1 MRSKIH
7 LELEENTAWYLGK
20 SNPKPDTTPAGKIF
34 VTSSLNSS
42 PNSISYENSRH
53 LYPAFTEEEY
63 DELLSAAVLTY
74 ADQAEWSPFEHCQMI
89 SNILKRPLCLFTSLA
104 DLNSGE
110 AFTFLPLRHQPEEC
124 YKYPISIAWQ
134 QRGENNSL
142 R

>member
-7 LELEENTAWYLGK
+7 LELEENAAWYLGK
-20 SNPKPDTTPAGKIF
+20 SNLALDTTPVGKIF
-34 VTSSLNSS
+34 GASSLNSLPES
-42 PNSISYENSRH
+42 KSHENVLH
-53 LYPAFTEEEY
+53 LYPAFTVEEY

-104 DLNSGE
+104 DINSGE
-110 AFTFLPLRHQPEEC
+110 AFTFLPLRHPPEVC
-124 YKYPISIAWQ
+124 YKYPISLAWQ